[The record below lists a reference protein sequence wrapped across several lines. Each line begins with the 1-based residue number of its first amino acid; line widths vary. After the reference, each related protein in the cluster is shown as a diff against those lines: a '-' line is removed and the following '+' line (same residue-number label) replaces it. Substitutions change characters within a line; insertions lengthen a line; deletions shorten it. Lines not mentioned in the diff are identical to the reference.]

1 MVPACMATHQLAYDK
16 RMHIQTFQIFFQ
28 VFFTPPRKECDGLM
42 GDLIHYHSP
51 VNVPFFLCI
60 VIKTDTG
67 RGRPPLWR
75 TLAHLRQEDWLQ
87 TMFCSCSRLPAI
99 REVVFKDMLRMRS
112 STFRVFRACEEA
124 SGERGALKTFLWH
137 AVFLQRNLRTLT
149 MSVSGWPA
157 ISSPCR
163 SDEEPKFFPFPL
175 SLYHWFLF
183 TNWYSTCLI
192 SDICP
197 FSISLQYHNPITG
210 NLDGEQVFRLYISV
224 Y

>member
-1 MVPACMATHQLAYDK
+1 
-16 RMHIQTFQIFFQ
+16 
-28 VFFTPPRKECDGLM
+28 
-42 GDLIHYHSP
+42 
-51 VNVPFFLCI
+51 
-60 VIKTDTG
+60 
-67 RGRPPLWR
+67 
-75 TLAHLRQEDWLQ
+75 
-87 TMFCSCSRLPAI
+87 MFCSCSRLPAI

-197 FSISLQYHNPITG
+197 FSISLQYHNPITATWME
-210 NLDGEQVFRLYISV
+210 NRYSAYTYLYINILQIKTNNKHQIPISANHSIILCKNGYKIGKTEWFSFSGTV
-224 Y
+224 L

>member
-67 RGRPPLWR
+67 RGRPPFMTDIGTSQAR
-75 TLAHLRQEDWLQ
+75 RLAADDVLFMQQITGDTGSGLQ
-87 TMFCSCSRLPAI
+87 GYAPDAFLHFPGISRV
-99 REVVFKDMLRMRS
+99 RRS
-112 STFRVFRACEEA
+112 QR
-124 SGERGALKTFLWH
+124 ERGGLKTFLWH

>member
-67 RGRPPLWR
+67 RGRPPFMTDIGTSQAR
-75 TLAHLRQEDWLQ
+75 RLAADDVLFMQQITGDTGSGLQ
-87 TMFCSCSRLPAI
+87 GYAPDAFLHFPGISRV
-99 REVVFKDMLRMRS
+99 RRS
-112 STFRVFRACEEA
+112 QR
-124 SGERGALKTFLWH
+124 ERGGLKTFLWH

-163 SDEEPKFFPFPL
+163 SDEEPKFFPYPL

-210 NLDGEQVFRLYISV
+210 NLDGEQAFRLYISV

>member
-1 MVPACMATHQLAYDK
+1 MTDIGTSQARGLAADDVLF
-16 RMHIQTFQIFFQ
+16 MQQI
-28 VFFTPPRKECDGLM
+28 TG
-42 GDLIHYHSP
+42 
-51 VNVPFFLCI
+51 
-60 VIKTDTG
+60 DTG
-67 RGRPPLWR
+67 SG
-75 TLAHLRQEDWLQ
+75 LQ
-87 TMFCSCSRLPAI
+87 GYAPDAFLHFPGISRV
-99 REVVFKDMLRMRS
+99 RRS
-112 STFRVFRACEEA
+112 QR
-124 SGERGALKTFLWH
+124 ERGGLKTFLWH

-163 SDEEPKFFPFPL
+163 SDEEPKFFPYPL

-210 NLDGEQVFRLYISV
+210 NLDGKQVFRLYISV

>member
-1 MVPACMATHQLAYDK
+1 MVLPVWPRINLHMTNGCTFRPFRYFFRFSSPRPERSVMAYGWSDPLSQSRKCALFSVHSHQDRYRPGPAPFMTDIGTSQARRLAADDVLF
-16 RMHIQTFQIFFQ
+16 MQQI
-28 VFFTPPRKECDGLM
+28 TG
-42 GDLIHYHSP
+42 
-51 VNVPFFLCI
+51 
-60 VIKTDTG
+60 DTG
-67 RGRPPLWR
+67 SG
-75 TLAHLRQEDWLQ
+75 LQ
-87 TMFCSCSRLPAI
+87 GYAPDAFL
-99 REVVFKDMLRMRS
+99 
-112 STFRVFRACEEA
+112 TFRVFRACEEA

-183 TNWYSTCLI
+183 TNWYSTYLI

-197 FSISLQYHNPITG
+197 FSLSLQYHNPITG
-210 NLDGEQVFRLYISV
+210 NLDGEQAFRLYISV

>member
-1 MVPACMATHQLAYDK
+1 MATHQLAYDK

-67 RGRPPLWR
+67 RGRPPFMTDIGTSQAR
-75 TLAHLRQEDWLQ
+75 RLAADDVLFMQQ
-87 TMFCSCSRLPAI
+87 ITAI

-124 SGERGALKTFLWH
+124 SGERGALKTFL
-137 AVFLQRNLRTLT
+137 
-149 MSVSGWPA
+149 
-157 ISSPCR
+157 
-163 SDEEPKFFPFPL
+163 
-175 SLYHWFLF
+175 
-183 TNWYSTCLI
+183 
-192 SDICP
+192 
-197 FSISLQYHNPITG
+197 
-210 NLDGEQVFRLYISV
+210 
-224 Y
+224 

>member
-67 RGRPPLWR
+67 RGRPPFMTDIGTSQAR
-75 TLAHLRQEDWLQ
+75 RLAADDVLFMQQITGDTGSGLQ
-87 TMFCSCSRLPAI
+87 GYAPDAFLHFPGISRV
-99 REVVFKDMLRMRS
+99 RRS
-112 STFRVFRACEEA
+112 QR
-124 SGERGALKTFLWH
+124 ERGGLKTFLWH

-210 NLDGEQVFRLYISV
+210 NLDGEQAFRLYISV